1 GNEEKRF
8 YLVFMYFIVALCSC
22 LLIELQGFI
31 FTGSVQRA
39 FRVASKDT
47 FKHFIMLDYHKY
59 HSLGSGEIQSFINR
73 KSRAV
78 SEIIDVLAINF
89 FPTILVILLTNIK
102 IFYALGSVPT
112 VIINL
117 TLLVYSVVTIKV
129 SIWRNNMRIKLN
141 EANDKSTNTL
151 YDSLSNF
158 DTVLAFNNE
167 LLESERFD
175 DTLKEVEKHSNNLWR
190 SFYFLNFLQRVTF
203 SMQTASIIL
212 FGAYGLFME
221 RMRPDTFIMYLTVTR
236 ILASNLDKLGYMYS
250 RYASAIT
257 NARATHHITSKPF
270 IKELPN
276 YINFT
281 DSIEF
286 KSVGLSRGN
295 QEVFKN
301 INLCIKK
308 GEKVAIVGKN
318 GAGKSSLLKILLKYN
333 NYEGIVKID

>member
-1 GNEEKRF
+1 MHKEIRDSEILKDIFTNYVYKIPQIRILILPTALTMIISRIMEVKVSEITQKVSILFIEGNEEKRF

-212 FGAYGLFME
+212 FGAYGLFKG
-221 RMRPDTFIMYLTVTR
+221 IY
-236 ILASNLDKLGYMYS
+236 
-250 RYASAIT
+250 
-257 NARATHHITSKPF
+257 
-270 IKELPN
+270 
-276 YINFT
+276 
-281 DSIEF
+281 
-286 KSVGLSRGN
+286 
-295 QEVFKN
+295 KN
-301 INLCIKK
+301 IF
-308 GEKVAIVGKN
+308 
-318 GAGKSSLLKILLKYN
+318 
-333 NYEGIVKID
+333 